1 MIRILS
7 PLFFLFAL
15 LNADDVVLERIFKEF
30 NVKGT
35 LVIATLKS
43 DKLYVYNQKRAN
55 MRFCAASTFKIPHTL
70 IALNE
75 NIVVSKNDRIKWDGI
90 VRGYALWDKNQ
101 TLQSAIQTSC
111 VWCYQKFSQKIS
123 KEKYVSYLSKF
134 NYGNKR
140 VGKDKSAFWL
150 NDDLKIS
157 AFEQI
162 EFLKK
167 FYSENLSIPKNNIDI
182 VKDMLIIEKN
192 ELFTLRAKSGW
203 NGILGWY
210 VGYVGTSKEVY
221 FFALNADIKKEGL
234 HLRKEIVYQALKFKN
249 IL

>member
-1 MIRILS
+1 
-7 PLFFLFAL
+7 
-15 LNADDVVLERIFKEF
+15 
-30 NVKGT
+30 
-35 LVIATLKS
+35 
-43 DKLYVYNQKRAN
+43 
-55 MRFCAASTFKIPHTL
+55 MRFGT
-70 IALNE
+70 
-75 NIVVSKNDRIKWDGI
+75 RIKHCNPQLKQVVFGVI
-90 VRGYALWDKNQ
+90 RNFHKKSPKKSMSVIFQNL
-101 TLQSAIQTSC
+101 T
-111 VWCYQKFSQKIS
+111 
-123 KEKYVSYLSKF
+123 
-134 NYGNKR
+134 YGNKR

-167 FYSENLSIPKNNIDI
+167 FYSENLLIPKSNIDI

-192 ELFTLRAKSGW
+192 ELFILRAKSGW

-210 VGYVGTSKEVY
+210 VGYVETSKEVY

-234 HLRKEIVYQALKFKN
+234 HLRKEIVYQVLKSKN

>member
-15 LNADDVVLERIFKEF
+15 LNADDVVLERVFKDF
-30 NVKGT
+30 NIKGT

-140 VGKDKSAFWL
+140 VGKDKSAF
-150 NDDLKIS
+150 
-157 AFEQI
+157 
-162 EFLKK
+162 
-167 FYSENLSIPKNNIDI
+167 
-182 VKDMLIIEKN
+182 
-192 ELFTLRAKSGW
+192 
-203 NGILGWY
+203 
-210 VGYVGTSKEVY
+210 
-221 FFALNADIKKEGL
+221 
-234 HLRKEIVYQALKFKN
+234 
-249 IL
+249 